1 MKTLLAQLCANR
13 FITCSPDGVLHL
25 TWRQCTLHLS
35 HLDLMQIGQFLEQV
49 EAKWQPG
56 FIFGDRSCQIC
67 QSQGDRVILW
77 LLGVGFM
84 LTPEEIGELHRL
96 GSMAVK
102 RYHTIAHEPIRML
115 VDAELPSYP
124 AMVLSL
130 N

>member
-35 HLDLMQIGQFLEQV
+35 HLDLMQIVQFLEQV

-102 RYHTIAHEPIRML
+102 RYHTIAHDPIRIL